1 MAEQVLLH
9 GFTVGAGRDNVS
21 ALVVDPRKA
30 HRTQP
35 VPAVKGPC
43 PADAR
48 QFGGPDNVIMQRA
61 AGGRVT
67 FAVQQ
72 AGQQLGHGLD
82 VRAAGDTGI
91 RHHAVTVNPGHRRNE
106 GQDVTRSQV
115 ATEAR
120 FVGLHGDGDFAR

>member
-9 GFTVGAGRDNVS
+9 GFAVGAGRDNVS

-30 HRTQP
+30 HRSQP

-48 QFGGPDNVIMQRA
+48 QFGGPDNVIMQCA

-67 FAVQQ
+67 LAVQQ

-91 RHHAVTVNPGHRRNE
+91 RHHAVAVHPGHRGNQ
-106 GQDVTRSQV
+106 GQDVSRRQV
-115 ATEAR
+115 AAETR
-120 FVGLHGDGDFAR
+120 LVGLHGDGDFSC